1 MVAMKYRCACITLKG
16 RRCRN
21 SFSFICNKTR
31 VCTIHAYKTYLK
43 YVLTIQKVYKAYRCR
58 KYVRLLARLPCD
70 IQERILF
77 YMREHL
83 YNARR
88 NQCIKKILCKKVDTL
103 IGIPKNICSNF
114 TSVFLGHYRTR
125 VIAMNKA
132 QFCNHVLTIAHLYKL
147 YTKYMTISSVDYA
160 NALYIIGNIVKKD
173 IQDCLYY
180 YHHVGEQ
187 PYSYSNEELLVLHKN
202 VFELQKSI
210 DVFRLEYKDCLC

>member
-1 MVAMKYRCACITLKG
+1 MVAMKYRCACTTLKG

-31 VCTIHAYKTYLK
+31 VCYIHANAYLK

-70 IQERILF
+70 IQEIILF

-103 IGIPKNICSNF
+103 IGIPKNILDTHTKFKKYFIIELQQMGAMHSFNVSNCCS
-114 TSVFLGHYRTR
+114 
-125 VIAMNKA
+125 II
-132 QFCNHVLTIAHLYKL
+132 CYKL
-147 YTKYMTISSVDYA
+147 MEIFNK
-160 NALYIIGNIVKKD
+160 NI
-173 IQDCLYY
+173 
-180 YHHVGEQ
+180 
-187 PYSYSNEELLVLHKN
+187 KN
-202 VFELQKSI
+202 QN
-210 DVFRLEYKDCLC
+210 